1 MSIVRAMERTSVGV
15 PVFMD
20 DQPAAPPPLD
30 SLPGSR
36 AKLLRQKAFSHPGF
50 LAGGGVLL
58 LVFLLGLLAPWLS
71 PHDPYYQDLST
82 RLADPVW
89 SAQGSWEHVLGTDAL
104 GRDLLSRLL
113 HGLRVSLAISVG
125 ATLISIVI
133 GSAVGIAGGYFGG
146 WVDSLITYV
155 VNVKL
160 ALPSLLVSM
169 SLIAV
174 FGASMWSLIIV
185 LGILVWDRYA
195 IVLRNITQQLRSQ
208 EFIHSARAVG
218 ASDLRI
224 LVREVLPNVLNHIIV
239 IASLEIGIII
249 LIESVLSFIGL
260 GVQPPTP
267 SLGLLIS
274 EGRNVIFFKPFLVAV
289 PGFAIFATV
298 LAVNLA
304 GDGLRDILTPEG
316 RNV

>member
-1 MSIVRAMERTSVGV
+1 M
-15 PVFMD
+15 
-20 DQPAAPPPLD
+20 
-30 SLPGSR
+30 
-36 AKLLRQKAFSHPGF
+36 QKALSHAGF
-50 LAGGGVLL
+50 LVGGGGLL
-58 LVFLLGLLAPWLS
+58 LIFLVALLAPWLS
-71 PHDPYYQDLST
+71 PHDPYYQDLSM

-89 SAQGSWEHVLGTDAL
+89 SAEGSWHHVLGTDAL

-133 GSAVGIAGGYFGG
+133 GSTLGIAGGYFGG
-146 WVDSLITYV
+146 WIDNFITYV

-174 FGASMWSLIIV
+174 FGASIGSLTVI

-195 IVLRNITQQLRSQ
+195 IVLRSVTQQLRSQ
-208 EFIHSARAVG
+208 EFVHSARAVG

-224 LVREVLPNVLNHIIV
+224 LLKEILPNVANHIIV

-267 SLGLLIS
+267 SLGLLIA
-274 EGRNVIFFKPFLVAV
+274 EGRNVIFFKPLLVVV
-289 PGFAIFATV
+289 PGVAILTTV